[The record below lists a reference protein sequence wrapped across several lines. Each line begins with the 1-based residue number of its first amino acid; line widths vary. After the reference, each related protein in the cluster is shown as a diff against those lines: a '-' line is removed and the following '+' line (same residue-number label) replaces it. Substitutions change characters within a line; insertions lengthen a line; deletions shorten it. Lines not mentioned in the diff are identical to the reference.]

1 MISAVRTSFRPQ
13 ESKFLTLETG
23 DVMTKAMM
31 CRGCGVI
38 EIVGDVAELRRLRP
52 ANPDAKTENLPSRAL
67 TPTASLKPSTNRRA
81 AEETAKTAARQR
93 KTALLSP
100 AFARSWRFLPDR

>member
-1 MISAVRTSFRPQ
+1 MATCARCGGESFAAGAMISAVRTSFRPQ

-38 EIVGDVAELRRLRP
+38 EIVGDVAKLRRLTSE
-52 ANPDAKTENLPSRAL
+52 PDAKTEKFAATTRVGEADGY
-67 TPTASLKPSTNRRA
+67 LKAVN
-81 AEETAKTAARQR
+81 E
-93 KTALLSP
+93 
-100 AFARSWRFLPDR
+100 

>member
-31 CRGCGVI
+31 CRTCGVI
-38 EIVGDVAELRRLRP
+38 EIIGDVNKLKRLTSE
-52 ANPDAKTENLPSRAL
+52 PDSKTERF
-67 TPTASLKPSTNRRA
+67 A
-81 AEETAKTAARQR
+81 AGTTDAETE
-93 KTALLSP
+93 
-100 AFARSWRFLPDR
+100 RFPKAINE